1 MNVLVCALLIAS
13 FLGIVITPVF
23 AESLSEKYY
32 TQPYWI
38 YQIKIEY
45 AGDEPFSVFWDG
57 KLVSNPLPDEELNTL
72 QIEVHTTTNETILQI
87 SDTEDSSNLSADI
100 RSFDVVE
107 IRRMSTDEIRHA
119 QSLGVEDPRD
129 IRIAELE
136 DRVSALEI
144 KNMDLLKT
152 NQQLQNQID
161 NLKTLGNPNSDSELI
176 CIDKIWM
183 ESSSGRITCVTPS
196 TAEKLVERG
205 WGSILDDTYEK

>member
-1 MNVLVCALLIAS
+1 MMNVFVCTLLIA
-13 FLGIVITPVF
+13 FLLGITINPVF

-38 YQIKIEY
+38 YQIEIEY

-57 KLVSNPLPDEELNTL
+57 NLVSNPLLDEGLNTL
-72 QIEVHTTTNETILQI
+72 KIEVHTTTNETILQI
-87 SDTEDSSNLSADI
+87 SDTEDFSNLSADI

-144 KNMDLLKT
+144 KNTDLLKI
-152 NQQLQNQID
+152 NQRLQNQIN
-161 NLKTLGNPNSDSELI
+161 NLKTLDNTNSDSELI
-176 CIDKIWM
+176 CVDKIWM
-183 ESSSGRITCVTPS
+183 ESNSGRITCVTPS

-205 WGSILDDTYEK
+205 WGSILDDNL